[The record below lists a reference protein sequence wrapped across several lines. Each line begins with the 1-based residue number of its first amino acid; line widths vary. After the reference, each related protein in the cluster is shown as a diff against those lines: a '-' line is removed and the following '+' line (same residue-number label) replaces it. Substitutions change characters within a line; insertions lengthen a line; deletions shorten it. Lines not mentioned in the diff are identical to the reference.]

1 MEPNKKI
8 SEWLVK
14 VTSGTLFGTGV
25 TLVATRLGADIG
37 IIGTGLGAIGSGLSN
52 SGKLMRKKL
61 TIDIPIVQRRV
72 VSAEAIQSWE
82 EAGMRSKSRERWRI
96 VPASIWWAIWKE
108 RNSRFF
114 DSIENS
120 LAKSQA

>member
-72 VSAEAIQSWE
+72 VS
-82 EAGMRSKSRERWRI
+82 SRCTC
-96 VPASIWWAIWKE
+96 KY
-108 RNSRFF
+108 
-114 DSIENS
+114 
-120 LAKSQA
+120 